1 MAGLGVPSD
10 SPDAA
15 LLLAWLARCPG
26 APLGLVLRLPVR
38 APAAVAAHVCH
49 LLQRMLKVG
58 CEMRWCRG
66 RAPQLHMRKTL
77 HAGLSLGATHAVG
90 PRHASAIIKSTVR
103 CCAA

>member
-26 APLGLVLRLPVR
+26 APLGLLLRLPAG

-58 CEMRWCRG
+58 C
-66 RAPQLHMRKTL
+66 
-77 HAGLSLGATHAVG
+77 GAHQC
-90 PRHASAIIKSTVR
+90 KE
-103 CCAA
+103 